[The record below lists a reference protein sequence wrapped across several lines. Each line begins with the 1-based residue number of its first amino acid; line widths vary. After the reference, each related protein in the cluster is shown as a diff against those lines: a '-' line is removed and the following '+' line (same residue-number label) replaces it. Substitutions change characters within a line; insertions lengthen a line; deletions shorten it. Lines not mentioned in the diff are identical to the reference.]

1 MKSNVD
7 RRMEK
12 EGLLGIFKITQVK
25 SQVTQG
31 REKENK
37 GTGESVFIYV
47 P

>member
-1 MKSNVD
+1 MKSDVD
-7 RRMEK
+7 RRTEK
-12 EGLLGIFKITQVK
+12 EGLFEIFKITQVK

-31 REKENK
+31 RKKENK

>member
-12 EGLLGIFKITQVK
+12 EGLFGIFKITQVK

-31 REKENK
+31 RKKNK